1 MIMAIALLG
10 AAKQEALSA
19 NSAAAADRKGY
30 EPSLYRGDW
39 YTPKAE
45 SCRKA
50 IMRRES
56 SFFYRAQNPTSSA
69 QGAYQFLDNKWRDG
83 LVWMMLD
90 ESKKNKDGLGKEIR
104 SLRDKPI
111 KKWDRYFQ
119 DRAFYTAWRFGE
131 GASHW
136 APIPCKVVKG

>member
-1 MIMAIALLG
+1 MAISLLG
-10 AAKQEALSA
+10 AAQQEALSA
-19 NSAAAADRKGY
+19 NSEAAADRKGY
-30 EPSLYRGDW
+30 EPSLYQGDW

-56 SFFYRAQNPTSSA
+56 HFFYGAQNPTSSA

-90 ESKKNKDGLGKEIR
+90 ESKDNKDGLGKDIR

-111 KKWDRYFQ
+111 KTWNRYFQ

-136 APIPCKVVKG
+136 APVPCKVVKG